1 MLKKALLA
9 GLVAAQTSI
18 EDIKDGDVCF
28 GYDTC
33 NSGCCLRNTQPANDY
48 FYPNKVDPP
57 TQYTAADIAAIEKE
71 QSDLKTKGT
80 KTEKDGVTLY
90 TSADGTTYKDVPE
103 WRLTYKPQFS
113 VDVTDETKSVINY
126 LSVVCQS
133 NVTMCEGV
141 PDPFD
146 LSNIGDLDDALAAA
160 TAVGGALVAVFI
172 LAPLIFVTC
181 VCVCCCKC
189 NKVLCF
195 AEEEQ

>member
-1 MLKKALLA
+1 MLIKALFVGLA
-9 GLVAAQTSI
+9 ASQSSI
-18 EDIKDGDVCF
+18 DIKDGDVCF

-33 NSGCCLRNTQPANDY
+33 NSGCCLRNIEPAFDY

-57 TQYTAADIAAIEKE
+57 TQYTAAEIAAIEEK
-71 QSDLKTKGT
+71 QSNLLTTGT
-80 KTEKDGVTLY
+80 KTVKDGVTYY
-90 TSADGTTYKDVPE
+90 TSADGTTYKDVPAY
-103 WRLTYKPQFS
+103 WLTYKPQFS
-113 VDVTDETKSVINY
+113 VDVTDKSKSVINY

-146 LSNIGDLDDALAAA
+146 LSNIGDLDDAMAAA
-160 TAVGGALVAVFI
+160 TAVGGALIAVFI
-172 LAPLIFVTC
+172 LAPLIFIIC

-195 AEEEQ
+195 AEEEK

>member
-195 AEEEQ
+195 AEEE